1 LVLKGVA
8 AAMTSCRTIGICAP
22 VRVLLIASGLTAG
35 LSLGAAAETTAAGD
49 SLLSPT
55 PLILKDGRIANVSV
69 HVVAFGQ
76 GGSALDAALAHQ
88 LSVLTDEVA
97 TDCFLT
103 AQVIGHVGSSEVA
116 GNDTLNAHRLA
127 RARADAVQASLIA
140 GGLPA
145 KAIAS
150 VWDWQFMVREARATL
165 WVFRLTPGEDCEGA
179 PLDSAAAPLVARAE
193 PWPAPTQT
201 PQVPA
206 VGAAA
211 LAAEPA
217 RPEAPAS
224 PARLAAKPAL
234 AETARPVPP
243 PVAALPAGP
252 SPAPARVPSI
262 TRPATSPAEAQ
273 PPARAA
279 ETAPAETRTAAAT
292 PPAAT
297 PPAAKHAAAGPA
309 EVKPA
314 KTRTAAAAPPATER
328 AEAKPAETRAAAAA
342 PPATERAE
350 AKPAE
355 TRAAAAAP
363 PATERAEAKPAEVE
377 PAEVRAAAATPAAA
391 ESAEAK
397 PTEAK
402 RAESRPAAA
411 RPEAEI
417 VPALADRPD
426 PAAAAAAQPE
436 PAQRRAAVDVKEE
449 RLVIVFPTNSS
460 YFPPGTGSQ
469 LRSLLR
475 TLTQD
480 RRYEVVLE
488 SSVSGS
494 PRVVGA
500 ETAEDAAKYNKWLAT
515 RRLERVRDWLDQNA
529 ADRALVVKPDYHAN
543 DESRQV
549 VVRIRPTG

>member
-1 LVLKGVA
+1 
-8 AAMTSCRTIGICAP
+8 
-22 VRVLLIASGLTAG
+22 
-35 LSLGAAAETTAAGD
+35 
-49 SLLSPT
+49 
-55 PLILKDGRIANVSV
+55 
-69 HVVAFGQ
+69 
-76 GGSALDAALAHQ
+76 
-88 LSVLTDEVA
+88 
-97 TDCFLT
+97 
-103 AQVIGHVGSSEVA
+103 
-116 GNDTLNAHRLA
+116 
-127 RARADAVQASLIA
+127 
-140 GGLPA
+140 
-145 KAIAS
+145 
-150 VWDWQFMVREARATL
+150 
-165 WVFRLTPGEDCEGA
+165 
-179 PLDSAAAPLVARAE
+179 
-193 PWPAPTQT
+193 
-201 PQVPA
+201 
-206 VGAAA
+206 
-211 LAAEPA
+211 
-217 RPEAPAS
+217 
-224 PARLAAKPAL
+224 
-234 AETARPVPP
+234 VPP
-243 PVAALPAGP
+243 PVAALPTGP

-292 PPAAT
+292 PPAA
-297 PPAAKHAAAGPA
+297 KHAAAGPA

-328 AEAKPAETRAAAAA
+328 AEAKPAE
-342 PPATERAE
+342 P
-350 AKPAE
+350 
-355 TRAAAAAP
+355 RAAAAAP

>member
-1 LVLKGVA
+1 
-8 AAMTSCRTIGICAP
+8 MTSCRTIGFCAP

-69 HVVAFGQ
+69 HVVAFAQ
-76 GGSALDAALAHQ
+76 GGSALDSALAQQ

-165 WVFRLTPGEDCEGA
+165 WLFRLTPGEDCEGA
-179 PLDSAAAPLVARAE
+179 PLDSAAAPLVAQAE
-193 PWPAPTQT
+193 PWPAPTQS

-206 VGAAA
+206 AGTAAA
-211 LAAEPA
+211 TVRTT
-217 RPEAPAS
+217 RPETPAAPAG
-224 PARLAAKPAL
+224 LAAKPAL

-243 PVAALPAGP
+243 PVAAVPAGP
-252 SPAPARVPSI
+252 SLEPARVPSI
-262 TRPATSPAEAQ
+262 TRPAVSPAEAQ

-279 ETAPAETRTAAAT
+279 EVKPVETRTAAAPPPAAQRAEAKPTEAKPADTGTAAAPAPAAQRAEAKPTEAKPAETRTAAAT
-292 PPAAT
+292 L
-297 PPAAKHAAAGPA
+297 
-309 EVKPA
+309 
-314 KTRTAAAAPPATER
+314 APTG
-328 AEAKPAETRAAAAA
+328 
-342 PPATERAE
+342 
-350 AKPAE
+350 
-355 TRAAAAAP
+355 
-363 PATERAEAKPAEVE
+363 
-377 PAEVRAAAATPAAA
+377 
-391 ESAEAK
+391 AK

-402 RAESRPAAA
+402 PADTRTAAATTAPTESADGRATEAGRAESRPAAT
-411 RPEAEI
+411 RPEAEV

-426 PAAAAAAQPE
+426 RAAAAAAQPE
-436 PAQRRAAVDVKEE
+436 PAQRQAAVDVKEE

-475 TLTQD
+475 TLGQD

-494 PRVVGA
+494 QRVVGA

-529 ADRALVVKPDYHAN
+529 AGRGLVVKPGYHAN

>member
-1 LVLKGVA
+1 MGEKLTPSIAQRWVTHLVLKGVA
-8 AAMTSCRTIGICAP
+8 AAMTSFRTIEICAP

-35 LSLGAAAETTAAGD
+35 LSLAASAETTAAGD

-69 HVVAFGQ
+69 HVVAFAQ
-76 GGSALDAALAHQ
+76 GGSALDSPIAHQ
-88 LSVLTDEVA
+88 LSALTDEVA

-116 GNDTLNAHRLA
+116 GSDTLNAHRLA
-127 RARADAVQASLIA
+127 RARADAVQATLIA

-165 WVFRLTPGEDCEGA
+165 WVFRLTPGEDCEGT

-193 PWPAPTQT
+193 PWPAPTQN
-201 PQVPA
+201 PQESTVGTTAA
-206 VGAAA
+206 VAAKA
-211 LAAEPA
+211 A
-217 RPEAPAS
+217 RPEAPALS
-224 PARLAAKPAL
+224 AGLAARPAL

-243 PVAALPAGP
+243 PVAAVPPGP
-252 SPAPARVPSI
+252 SPAPARVPGN
-262 TRPATSPAEAQ
+262 TQALPDVSPAEAQ

-279 ETAPAETRTAAAT
+279 EAKRAETRAAEATPAAAERA
-292 PPAAT
+292 PAKPIET
-297 PPAAKHAAAGPA
+297 KPT
-309 EVKPA
+309 EVKPV
-314 KTRTAAAAPPATER
+314 
-328 AEAKPAETRAAAAA
+328 EAKPAETRPEPEIAAAS
-342 PPATERAE
+342 PAR
-350 AKPAE
+350 PD
-355 TRAAAAAP
+355 RAAAVAAQ
-363 PATERAEAKPAEVE
+363 
-377 PAEVRAAAATPAAA
+377 
-391 ESAEAK
+391 
-397 PTEAK
+397 
-402 RAESRPAAA
+402 
-411 RPEAEI
+411 
-417 VPALADRPD
+417 PD
-426 PAAAAAAQPE
+426 PA
-436 PAQRRAAVDVKEE
+436 QRQAAVDVKEE

-475 TLTQD
+475 TLAQE

-494 PRVVGA
+494 QKVVGA
-500 ETAEDAAKYNKWLAT
+500 ETAEEAAKYNKWLAT

-529 ADRALVVKPDYHAN
+529 AGRGLVVKPEYHAN

>member
-1 LVLKGVA
+1 
-8 AAMTSCRTIGICAP
+8 MTSCRTIGICAP

-35 LSLGAAAETTAAGD
+35 LSLGAVAETTAAGD

-262 TRPATSPAEAQ
+262 TRAATSPAEAQ

-342 PPATERAE
+342 PPATERAD

>member
-1 LVLKGVA
+1 LVWKGVA

-35 LSLGAAAETTAAGD
+35 LSLGAAAETAAAGD

-76 GGSALDAALAHQ
+76 GGSALDSALAQQ
-88 LSVLTDEVA
+88 LSVLTDEIA

-211 LAAEPA
+211 AVAAEPA

-252 SPAPARVPSI
+252 SPAPARAPGI
-262 TRPATSPAEAQ
+262 IRPAVSPAEAQ

-292 PPAAT
+292 APAAT
-297 PPAAKHAAAGPA
+297 PSAAKHAAAKPA

-314 KTRTAAAAPPATER
+314 ETRTAAAAPPAAER
-328 AEAKPAETRAAAAA
+328 AEAKPTEV
-342 PPATERAE
+342 ERAE
-350 AKPAE
+350 AKP
-355 TRAAAAAP
+355 T
-363 PATERAEAKPAEVE
+363 EVE
-377 PAEVRAAAATPAAA
+377 RAEVRAAAAEPAAA
-391 ESAEAK
+391 ESAEAE
-397 PTEAK
+397 PTEVMP
-402 RAESRPAAA
+402 AESRPAGT
-411 RPEAEI
+411 RPEAEV

-426 PAAAAAAQPE
+426 PAAVAAAQPE
-436 PAQRRAAVDVKEE
+436 PAQRQAAVDVKEE

-475 TLTQD
+475 TLQD
-480 RRYEVVLE
+480 RHYEVVLE

-494 PRVVGA
+494 QRVVGA

-529 ADRALVVKPDYHAN
+529 AGRALVVKPDYHAN

>member
-1 LVLKGVA
+1 
-8 AAMTSCRTIGICAP
+8 MTSCRTIGICAP

-35 LSLGAAAETTAAGD
+35 LSLAAAAETTAAGD

-69 HVVAFGQ
+69 HVVAFAQ
-76 GGSALDAALAHQ
+76 GGSALDSPIAQ
-88 LSVLTDEVA
+88 ELSVLTDEVA

-116 GNDTLNAHRLA
+116 GSDTLNAHRLA
-127 RARADAVQASLIA
+127 RARADAVQATLIA

-165 WVFRLTPGEDCEGA
+165 WVFRLTPGEDCEGT
-179 PLDSAAAPLVARAE
+179 PLDLAAAPLVARAE
-193 PWPAPTQT
+193 PWPAPTQN
-201 PQVPA
+201 PQESTVGTTAA
-206 VGAAA
+206 V
-211 LAAEPA
+211 AAEAA
-217 RPEAPAS
+217 RPAAPALS
-224 PARLAAKPAL
+224 AGLGARPAL
-234 AETARPVPP
+234 AETARTVPP
-243 PVAALPAGP
+243 PVAAVPAGP
-252 SPAPARVPSI
+252 SPAPARVPGN
-262 TRPATSPAEAQ
+262 TQALPVEAQ

-279 ETAPAETRTAAAT
+279 EAKRAETRAAEATPAAAELA
-292 PPAAT
+292 PAKPIET
-297 PPAAKHAAAGPA
+297 KPT

-314 KTRTAAAAPPATER
+314 ATRAAAALPTAAER
-328 AEAKPAETRAAAAA
+328 AAAQPTDVKPTEAEPVEAKPAETRPEPEVAAAL
-342 PPATERAE
+342 PDRPD
-350 AKPAE
+350 
-355 TRAAAAAP
+355 RAAAAA
-363 PATERAEAKPAEVE
+363 AEP
-377 PAEVRAAAATPAAA
+377 
-391 ESAEAK
+391 ESA
-397 PTEAK
+397 
-402 RAESRPAAA
+402 
-411 RPEAEI
+411 
-417 VPALADRPD
+417 
-426 PAAAAAAQPE
+426 
-436 PAQRRAAVDVKEE
+436 QRQAAVDVKEE

-475 TLTQD
+475 TLAQD

-494 PRVVGA
+494 QKVVGA
-500 ETAEDAAKYNKWLAT
+500 ETAEEAAKYNKWLAT

-529 ADRALVVKPDYHAN
+529 AGRGLVVKPEYHVN

>member
-1 LVLKGVA
+1 MPLYRPTVGDPLVLKGVA

-22 VRVLLIASGLTAG
+22 VRVLLITSGLTAG
-35 LSLGAAAETTAAGD
+35 LSFGAAAAAAAAGD

-69 HVVAFGQ
+69 HVVAFAE
-76 GGSALDAALAHQ
+76 GGSALDLAIAQH
-88 LSVLTDEVA
+88 LSSLTDEVA

-165 WVFRLTPGEDCEGA
+165 WVFRLTPGEDCEGT
-179 PLDSAAAPLVARAE
+179 PLDSAAGPLVAQSEPRAAPPQSPQGSSVGTAAVAAE
-193 PWPAPTQT
+193 AAQPKAPALS
-201 PQVPA
+201 A
-206 VGAAA
+206 G
-211 LAAEPA
+211 LAA
-217 RPEAPAS
+217 R
-224 PARLAAKPAL
+224 PAL
-234 AETARPVPP
+234 AETAQPVPP
-243 PVAALPAGP
+243 PVAAVPAGP

-262 TRPATSPAEAQ
+262 TQALPAVGRGEAQ
-273 PPARAA
+273 LPARAA
-279 ETAPAETRTAAAT
+279 DAEPAE
-292 PPAAT
+292 
-297 PPAAKHAAAGPA
+297 AG
-309 EVKPA
+309 
-314 KTRTAAAAPPATER
+314 AAAARPAAAER
-328 AEAKPAETRAAAAA
+328 AAARPTEDKPVEAKPAQT
-342 PPATERAE
+342 
-350 AKPAE
+350 
-355 TRAAAAAP
+355 
-363 PATERAEAKPAEVE
+363 
-377 PAEVRAAAATPAAA
+377 
-391 ESAEAK
+391 
-397 PTEAK
+397 
-402 RAESRPAAA
+402 RPAAEVA
-411 RPEAEI
+411 AALPG
-417 VPALADRPD
+417 PAT
-426 PAAAAAAQPE
+426 AAAAQPQ
-436 PAQRRAAVDVKEE
+436 PAQRQAALDVKEE

-475 TLTQD
+475 TLAQD

-488 SSVSGS
+488 SSISGS
-494 PRVVGA
+494 QKVVGA
-500 ETAEDAAKYNKWLAT
+500 ETVEEAAKYNQWLAT

-529 ADRALVVKPDYHAN
+529 AGRGLEIKPEYHAN

>member
-1 LVLKGVA
+1 
-8 AAMTSCRTIGICAP
+8 MTSCRTIGICAP

-35 LSLGAAAETTAAGD
+35 LSLTAAAETTAAGH

-69 HVVAFGQ
+69 HVVTFAQ
-76 GGSALDAALAHQ
+76 GGSSLDSPIARQ

-116 GNDTLNAHRLA
+116 GGDTLNAHRLA
-127 RARADAVQASLIA
+127 RARADAVQATLIA

-165 WVFRLTPGEDCEGA
+165 WVFRLTPGEDCEGT

-193 PWPAPTQT
+193 PWPAPTQN
-201 PQVPA
+201 PQESTVGTRAA
-206 VGAAA
+206 V
-211 LAAEPA
+211 AAEAA
-217 RPEAPAS
+217 RPEAPALS
-224 PARLAAKPAL
+224 AALAARPAL
-234 AETARPVPP
+234 AETARPVPA
-243 PVAALPAGP
+243 PVAAVPAGP
-252 SPAPARVPSI
+252 SPAPARVPG
-262 TRPATSPAEAQ
+262 TAQALPAVSPAEAQ

-279 ETAPAETRTAAAT
+279 EAKGAETRAAEATPAAAERAQT
-292 PPAAT
+292 KPI
-297 PPAAKHAAAGPA
+297 

-314 KTRTAAAAPPATER
+314 ATRAAGAPPAAAER
-328 AEAKPAETRAAAAA
+328 AAAQPTEVKPTEVKPVEAKPAETRPEPEIAAA
-342 PPATERAE
+342 
-350 AKPAE
+350 
-355 TRAAAAAP
+355 
-363 PATERAEAKPAEVE
+363 
-377 PAEVRAAAATPAAA
+377 
-391 ESAEAK
+391 S
-397 PTEAK
+397 
-402 RAESRPAAA
+402 SA
-411 RPEAEI
+411 RP
-417 VPALADRPD
+417 DR
-426 PAAAAAAQPE
+426 AAAAAAQPD
-436 PAQRRAAVDVKEE
+436 PAQRQAAVDVKEE

-475 TLTQD
+475 TLAQD

-494 PRVVGA
+494 QKVVGA
-500 ETAEDAAKYNKWLAT
+500 ETAEEAAKYNKWLAT

-529 ADRALVVKPDYHAN
+529 AGRGLVVKPEYHAN